1 MAATFPGVIAFAFLV
16 SMILF
21 GTIIRAKIV
30 FFQTNLVPA
39 SLIGGVLGFILI
51 STGLSFGLDN
61 TDFTAFAFHFFTLS
75 FMSLVLTGSGK
86 KDTDTDIDTEKEHN
100 IAAGGM
106 WLSIIWV
113 MSLVLQAMVGLAAI
127 LIYNHLSGGQLSHF
141 LGIIVTHGFTQ
152 GPGQAIAM
160 GNIWQNQYGIE
171 HVINFGL
178 VYASIGFFVA
188 FVVGI
193 PIARRSI
200 RLGLNYNQA
209 ARIDDEFLKG
219 IMQTH
224 LSSGKQITHPA
235 NVDSL
240 AYHIAILGLAYLITD
255 QYLILMNPIASATE
269 INGINFGI
277 IFSHNLFFIHGL
289 MICLIMRKIMDKA
302 GYGHMIDDET
312 QRRITGSSV
321 DLMVVGTLMSVGF
334 GFLSEFAIPILLV
347 SVSATAATAAL
358 CFGFGRKLRDFGP
371 ERALTAYGCCCGST
385 GSGLLLLRIMDPN
398 LSTPVAKELAFFN
411 IAILVLSAHILM
423 VMAPILPSFSLLTI
437 ALVYIGTFSLGAV
450 TLVLIDRKKALP

>member
-1 MAATFPGVIAFAFLV
+1 MASTFPGVIAFAFLV

-21 GTIIRAKIV
+21 GTILRAKIG
-30 FFQTNLVPA
+30 FLQTNLVPA

-51 STGLSFGLDN
+51 STGLSLGLNN
-61 TDFTAFAFHFFTLS
+61 TDFTVFAFHFFTLS
-75 FMSLVLTGSGK
+75 FMSLVLTGAEKSQKTKVVSG
-86 KDTDTDIDTEKEHN
+86 
-100 IAAGGM
+100 GL

-127 LIYNHLSGGQLSHF
+127 LIYNKISGGQLSYF
-141 LGIIVTHGFTQ
+141 LGVIVTHGFTQ
-152 GPGQAIAM
+152 GPGQALAM
-160 GNIWQNQYGIE
+160 GSIWETQMGIA
-171 HVINFGL
+171 HAIDFGL

-188 FVVGI
+188 FVVGV

-200 RLGLNYNQA
+200 RLGLNHNQS
-209 ARIDDEFLKG
+209 ARMDDEFLKG

-224 LSSGKQITHPA
+224 LPAGRQITHPA

-255 QYLILMNPIASATE
+255 QYLKFLNPIVSAYPV
-269 INGINFGI
+269 NGINFGI

-289 MICLIMRKIMDKA
+289 IVCLIIRTTMDKL
-302 GYGHMIDDET
+302 GYGHFIDNET

-321 DLMVVGTLMSVGF
+321 DLMVVGTLMSVGI

-347 SVSATAATAAL
+347 SITAATATAAL
-358 CFGFGRKLRDFGP
+358 CFGFGKKLRSFGP

-423 VMAPILPSFSLLTI
+423 IMAPILPSFGLMTI
-437 ALVYIGTFSLGAV
+437 STVYIGTFILGAG
-450 TLVLIDRKKALP
+450 TLLFLGRREAT

>member
-1 MAATFPGVIAFAFLV
+1 MASTFPGVIAFAFLV

-21 GTIIRAKIV
+21 GVIIRSRIS

-75 FMSLVLTGSGK
+75 FMSLVLTGSDSK
-86 KDTDTDIDTEKEHN
+86 NSETKDDTSVV
-100 IAAGGM
+100 AGGM

-127 LIYNHLSGGQLSHF
+127 LIYNELSGGQLSHF
-141 LGIIVTHGFTQ
+141 LGLIVTHGFTQ
-152 GPGQAIAM
+152 GPGQALAM
-160 GNIWQNQYGIE
+160 GNIWQNQFDIE
-171 HVINFGL
+171 HAINFGL

-200 RLGLNYNQA
+200 RLGLNHNQA

-240 AYHIAILGLAYLITD
+240 VYHISILGLAYLITD
-255 QYLILMNPIASATE
+255 QYLIFMNPIASATE

-302 GYGHMIDDET
+302 GYGHMIDNDT

-334 GFLSEFAIPILLV
+334 GFLSDFAIPILLV
-347 SVSATAATAAL
+347 SISATAATAAL
-358 CFGFGRKLRDFGP
+358 CFGFGKKLRSFGP

-411 IAILVLSAHILM
+411 IAILILSAHILM
-423 VMAPILPSFSLLTI
+423 VMAPILPTFSLMTI
-437 ALVYIGTFSLGAV
+437 SAVYIGTFVLGIAILIFWNKKQSLSNQ
-450 TLVLIDRKKALP
+450 